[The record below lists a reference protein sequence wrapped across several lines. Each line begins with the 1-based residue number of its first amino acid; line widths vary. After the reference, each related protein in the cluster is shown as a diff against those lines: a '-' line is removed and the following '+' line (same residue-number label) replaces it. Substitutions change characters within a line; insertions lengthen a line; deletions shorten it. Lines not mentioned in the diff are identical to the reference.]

1 MSPTIKHPAPVSGT
15 VSAVGLDF
23 VDGVAEVKKISDEAR
38 TVLVEHGFAIEDGKA
53 PVTIPEGDPAESW
66 TVDQLKAYAE
76 REKLP
81 LGDAKKKDE
90 FLAAIAKAKADKAA
104 PASSEGSQGGSQ
116 E

>member
-23 VDGVAEVKKISDEAR
+23 VDGVAEVKTISDEAR
-38 TVLVEHGFAIEDGKA
+38 AVLVEHGFTIDDGKA
-53 PVTIPEGDPAESW
+53 PAVIPDGDPVESW

-76 REKLP
+76 RESID
-81 LGDAKKKDE
+81 LGDAKKKDD
-90 FLAAIAKAKADKAA
+90 LLSAIAKADKAA
-104 PASSEGSQGGSQ
+104 GGSQ